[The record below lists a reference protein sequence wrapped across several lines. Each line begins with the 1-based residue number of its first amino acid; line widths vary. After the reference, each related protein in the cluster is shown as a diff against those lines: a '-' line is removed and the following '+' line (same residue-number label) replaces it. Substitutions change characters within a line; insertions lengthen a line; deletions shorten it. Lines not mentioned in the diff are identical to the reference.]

1 MFDLSYWPFFA
12 IAIVGAIV
20 ANSTGAGGG
29 IVFVPAFNMLGI
41 DSDAI
46 IATSFAIQC
55 FGMTAGTIAW
65 HQNARANL
73 IASGSDPLRTKTY
86 SRYWIIIAVCSIPA
100 AGGVLLGQYVFS
112 LDSADQIK
120 GVFKSFSF
128 LFGIS
133 ILLTTAYLLR
143 SSNAKTGVIAID
155 GRVTRVLLIVI
166 GLIGGLITAWLS
178 VGVGELIAV
187 ALILLRYPVRFAIG
201 VAVSVSAFSVWA
213 GIHYHV
219 FVEPMIHYGI
229 LAFAAPAAA
238 IGGTVAKYLVAH
250 FSPVQVK
257 VFIAIWI
264 LLSAVVM

>member
-1 MFDLSYWPFFA
+1 M
-12 IAIVGAIV
+12 
-20 ANSTGAGGG
+20 
-29 IVFVPAFNMLGI
+29 PAFNMLGI
-41 DSDAI
+41 DSDAV

-65 HQNARANL
+65 HKNAK
-73 IASGSDPLRTKTY
+73 ASTAGPAPDQVQGEIYKS
-86 SRYWIIIAVCSIPA
+86 YWNVICVCAVPA
-100 AGGVLLGQYVFS
+100 AIGVLLGQHVFP
-112 LDSADQIK
+112 LDSPNEIK

-133 ILLTTAYLLR
+133 ILVTTAYLVR
-143 SSNAKTGVIAID
+143 ANNASTKSIKIKALLPRI
-155 GRVTRVLLIVI
+155 LLIAT

-187 ALILLRYPVRFAIG
+187 ALILMRYPVRFAIG
-201 VAVSVSAFSVWA
+201 VAVSVSAISVWA
-213 GIHYHV
+213 GIHYHL
-219 FVEPMIHYGI
+219 FIEPMIHYEI
-229 LAFAAPAAA
+229 LVFAAPAAA
-238 IGGTVAKYLVAH
+238 IGGTVARYLVAR